1 MNHAPSHEI
10 KEGAAVE
17 ADENQRKSFTT
28 LAQSIVENEDILHNQ
43 QDLELTKEMKEII
56 AKRRAKRKAPSHL
69 VEFEQMQ
76 RRYSKENNESGTM
89 QTPLEDLNDMLV
101 EAAPRKK
108 AKSERHRSRKD
119 ANATESICPLCGR
132 SLVGLSAFQVDKHVD
147 RCSRRG
153 SRFAGSSGSSGDHQ
167 LRDIFANIDDE
178 DDGLSSEEEAM
189 GSSGNQRGRR
199 RSNQIQKAAA
209 VENEE
214 NDAFQAEEEEGIL
227 LNAVGGDDN
236 DAITSTTAH
245 KDDWEE
251 DDYQARV
258 NRLPFES
265 RDTIET
271 PFGTKVCRNGWENL
285 FEYQREGC
293 RWLFSLFREG
303 VGGILADEMGLGK
316 TAQVAAHFGSL
327 GKMNHLLNDRRQAM
341 FLIVC
346 PATVMVHWVKEMH
359 RWAPTMRTGILHTI
373 STTGKEMLSLNP
385 ADLGRVLKTLR
396 RSELSD
402 GITIITSY
410 ETMRRSVEV
419 LTTIEWTAVCLDE
432 GHKIRNPDAAV
443 TAACK
448 QLPAFHR
455 LILSGTPIQNSLVE
469 LWCLFDFIYPGKLG
483 NRNVFEDEFAYPIR
497 MGAYAHASKLQYEI
511 AIRCAGTLQRM
522 VRPYLLRRKKDD
534 LAQVAKLPPKTEQVL
549 FCPISTRQRRIY
561 EQILDSDEVKK
572 VIARRIPAFR
582 AISQLRK
589 LCNHPALVY
598 QDGALQW
605 SMVKGMRER
614 LQLAAAMP
622 QETVAN
628 DTTATDDWDAY
639 EDDGPSRYGQEGE
652 GDNDNDDDDDALLRQ
667 RLSSTGVDR
676 GSLRHGG
683 DQPLDPLLWSDSGK
697 LLVVSKIL
705 PIWQR
710 EGHKVL
716 IFCQTTTMLHII
728 EQMVLSMNFT
738 YLRLDGHTPI
748 GKRDILIQQFN
759 TDPSIFVM
767 LLTTRTGGVGISL
780 TAANRIVLFD
790 PDWNPMTDI
799 QARERAWRLGQQREV
814 VIYRLITKGTIE
826 EKIYHRQIFKLLL
839 SHRVLDDPKQR
850 NLFSKSQM
858 QELFELAAPTTT
870 NSQNRMLKAEEQ
882 AERVHEYGQWS
893 HTQSNMA
900 RFVESSF
907 GNNGHQHHHRSGT
920 IPGRDLPVAGQVS
933 LGDREEDEQDTNQNE
948 HRATQSQSTSNAL
961 NTSTMATAAT
971 AVDPDLLP
979 HFEIETVTQE
989 KQQEEAQVY
998 DMLVDMHGR
1007 DGADK
1012 LLDATDEI
1020 DLDDVDMASP
1030 SGTSNRRRQ
1039 SSSSSAPASAPA
1051 SATKSKSKASSSSSS
1066 SAVASSSEHQAHDRK
1081 LLRALFDGDAILS
1094 IYSHDY
1100 LEPGNNKFKTKQEQQ
1115 EAQRLAQMADRRAQ
1129 RAVQTLHASSTVYQ
1143 HYHPHPAQSIV
1154 TNQTSTSSSF
1164 SSFGSGSGS
1173 GSGSNPG
1180 GSSSNGSQDALGRY
1194 FGSLSANQAEAAQ
1207 SSSSSLLAA
1216 IRQRD
1221 PSASQPVASST
1232 PAVSVALSAVPASI
1246 EDQLRTRLINLF
1258 RGAPSNAA
1266 AAVKATGA
1274 STHCLPTTT
1283 ILHHF
1288 RDLGDQYAPL
1298 FRRLLRT
1305 VAILKEGTWTLR
1317 SKYCT

>member
-1 MNHAPSHEI
+1 
-10 KEGAAVE
+10 
-17 ADENQRKSFTT
+17 
-28 LAQSIVENEDILHNQ
+28 
-43 QDLELTKEMKEII
+43 
-56 AKRRAKRKAPSHL
+56 
-69 VEFEQMQ
+69 
-76 RRYSKENNESGTM
+76 
-89 QTPLEDLNDMLV
+89 
-101 EAAPRKK
+101 
-108 AKSERHRSRKD
+108 
-119 ANATESICPLCGR
+119 
-132 SLVGLSAFQVDKHVD
+132 
-147 RCSRRG
+147 
-153 SRFAGSSGSSGDHQ
+153 
-167 LRDIFANIDDE
+167 
-178 DDGLSSEEEAM
+178 
-189 GSSGNQRGRR
+189 
-199 RSNQIQKAAA
+199 
-209 VENEE
+209 
-214 NDAFQAEEEEGIL
+214 
-227 LNAVGGDDN
+227 
-236 DAITSTTAH
+236 
-245 KDDWEE
+245 
-251 DDYQARV
+251 
-258 NRLPFES
+258 
-265 RDTIET
+265 
-271 PFGTKVCRNGWENL
+271 
-285 FEYQREGC
+285 
-293 RWLFSLFREG
+293 
-303 VGGILADEMGLGK
+303 
-316 TAQVAAHFGSL
+316 
-327 GKMNHLLNDRRQAM
+327 
-341 FLIVC
+341 
-346 PATVMVHWVKEMH
+346 
-359 RWAPTMRTGILHTI
+359 
-373 STTGKEMLSLNP
+373 
-385 ADLGRVLKTLR
+385 
-396 RSELSD
+396 
-402 GITIITSY
+402 
-410 ETMRRSVEV
+410 
-419 LTTIEWTAVCLDE
+419 
-432 GHKIRNPDAAV
+432 
-443 TAACK
+443 
-448 QLPAFHR
+448 
-455 LILSGTPIQNSLVE
+455 
-469 LWCLFDFIYPGKLG
+469 
-483 NRNVFEDEFAYPIR
+483 

-534 LAQVAKLPPKTEQVL
+534 LAQLAKLPPKTEQVL

-614 LQLAAAMP
+614 IQLAAAMP
-622 QETVAN
+622 Q
-628 DTTATDDWDAY
+628 DTATTTGTTTTTDDWDAY
-639 EDDGPSRYGQEGE
+639 EDDGPSRYAHEGE
-652 GDNDNDDDDDALLRQ
+652 GDNGDEDDDVLLRQ
-667 RLSSTGVDR
+667 RLSSTGVER
-676 GSLRHGG
+676 GFLRHG
-683 DQPLDPLLWSDSGK
+683 DQPPDPLLWSDSGK

-716 IFCQTTTMLHII
+716 IFCQTTTMLHVI

-738 YLRLDGHTPI
+738 YARLDGHTPI
-748 GKRDILIQQFN
+748 GKRDGLIQQFN

-870 NSQNRMLKAEEQ
+870 NSQNRMLKADEQ
-882 AERVHEYGQWS
+882 AERVHEYGQWTN
-893 HTQSNMA
+893 TQSNMS

-920 IPGRDLPVAGQVS
+920 TPGRDLPVAGQVL
-933 LGDREEDEQDTNQNE
+933 LGDHEDEQDTNQHE
-948 HRATQSQSTSNAL
+948 YSAGQSGSMSNASSTS
-961 NTSTMATAAT
+961 TTTGSATAAAAAAT
-971 AVDPDLLP
+971 AVVDPDLLP

-1012 LLDATDEI
+1012 LLDATDEVG
-1020 DLDDVDMASP
+1020 LDDVDMGSP
-1030 SGTSNRRRQ
+1030 SGTSNRRRL
-1039 SSSSSAPASAPA
+1039 SSSSSATALAGAAA

-1066 SAVASSSEHQAHDRK
+1066 SAVASSSSEHQAHDRK

-1100 LEPGNNKFKTKQEQQ
+1100 LEPGNSKFKTKQEQQ

-1143 HYHPHPAQSIV
+1143 HYNPHPAQSIV
-1154 TNQTSTSSSF
+1154 ANQSSSSSSSF
-1164 SSFGSGSGS
+1164 GGGSGGSGGGSGS
-1173 GSGSNPG
+1173 
-1180 GSSSNGSQDALGRY
+1180 SSSGSQDALGRY
-1194 FGSLSANQAEAAQ
+1194 FGNLSANQAEAAQ

-1221 PSASQPVASST
+1221 PSAPQPMPSPT
-1232 PAVSVALSAVPASI
+1232 PAVSVATPAVPASI

-1266 AAVKATGA
+1266 AAVKAPGA
-1274 STHCLPTTT
+1274 STHCLPTPT